1 MLTITNDNGNANK
14 NHNEFSPHTFIIVI
28 IKKNKREKSIGEF
41 VKKLELL
48 YTVDMGT

>member
-28 IKKNKREKSIGEF
+28 IKKTKG
-41 VKKLELL
+41 KKALVSLWRN
-48 YTVDMGT
+48 